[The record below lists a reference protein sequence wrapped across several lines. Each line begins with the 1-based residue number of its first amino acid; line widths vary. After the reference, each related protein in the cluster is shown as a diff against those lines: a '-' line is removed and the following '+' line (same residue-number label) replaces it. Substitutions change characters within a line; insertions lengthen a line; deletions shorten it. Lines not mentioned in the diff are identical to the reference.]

1 MMEIVE
7 HYLFLLFVKG
17 NILSVVEVFF
27 GFLVVEIGLLVRHYL
42 PRERGA
48 LTKMKHLYLSG
59 NVGNVG
65 NVIMA
70 GNKGNVSNVR
80 GDN

>member
-1 MMEIVE
+1 MKTME
-7 HYLFLLFVKG
+7 HYFFLLFEKG
-17 NILSVVEVFF
+17 NILSVLH
-27 GFLVVEIGLLVRHYL
+27 GFLRILRMENGFPIRHYF

-48 LTKMKHLYLSG
+48 PTKMKHLYLSG